1 MHTWVKVSER
11 SIMATNKPKYFFS
24 NAVQSGAYLAA
35 YFERTT
41 TILKKNKPNNI
52 VTMQW
57 FQREPQ
63 AILAGIEQV
72 VALLEAVSPNFK
84 GLKIWALTDGQT
96 IKANEPV
103 LKIEG
108 HYQNF
113 GFLEGMI
120 DGILARNTSIAT
132 TAHELVKAAGKK
144 PIIAMNDRADLYLNQ
159 PVDGYA
165 CYVGGIRRFVTEAAT
180 AYLPS
185 RENVSVLGT
194 MPHAL
199 IQSYNGDTLA
209 ATIAFH
215 ETFPKVPL
223 VSLVDYNNDCV
234 REALIVA
241 DYFGKKLWAVRLDTS
256 SALTDK
262 FLEANKHH
270 YPPGAHLSGVSSYL
284 VREVRKALDKNGH
297 KHVKIIVSSGFNA
310 HKIKDFEAKKV
321 PVDIYGVGS
330 ALSKVK
336 IEFTGD
342 LVLLNGLPQAKI
354 GRHDE
359 KSTRLKRWN

>member
-1 MHTWVKVSER
+1 MAPIKHKYCFDEAVK
-11 SIMATNKPKYFFS
+11 
-24 NAVQSGAYLAA
+24 SGAYLAA
-35 YFERTT
+35 YFPRTAE
-41 TILKKNKPNNI
+41 ILKKNKPKNL

-57 FQREPQ
+57 FQREPK
-63 AILAGIEQV
+63 AVLAGIYQAI
-72 VALLEAVSPNFK
+72 ALLKEASPHFND
-84 GLKIWALTDGQT
+84 LKIWALNDGN
-96 IKANEPV
+96 IVKANEPV

-108 HYQNF
+108 HYQDF

-132 TAHELVKAAGKK
+132 TAHQLVELVGGHR
-144 PIIAMNDRADLYLNQ
+144 IIAMNDRADLYCNQ

-165 CYVGGIRRFVTEAAT
+165 AYVGGIRNFVTPAAT
-180 AYLPS
+180 TYLTS
-185 RENVSVLGT
+185 EAKVKVMGT

-199 IQSYNGDTLA
+199 IQAYNGDTLA

-215 ETFPKVPL
+215 ETFPRVPL

-241 DYFGKKLWAVRLDTS
+241 DYFKGELWAVRLDTS
-256 SALTDK
+256 TALTDK
-262 FLEANKHH
+262 FLETNRHH
-270 YPPGAHLSGVSSYL
+270 YPPGAHLNGVSSYL
-284 VREVRKALDKNGH
+284 VRVVRKALDDNGH

-310 HKIKDFEAKKV
+310 SKIADFERQKV
-321 PVDIYGVGS
+321 PVDLYGVGN

-342 LVLLNGLPQAKI
+342 LVLLNGLPQAKV
-354 GRHDE
+354 GRHHE
-359 KSTRLKRWN
+359 VSTRLQRWK